1 MQGTCMD
8 ARAMKHNL
16 APHINSDHYVQPSSP
31 QPQTATDVIKNH
43 NAHEREVNNA
53 IDQAF
58 PVQYLK
64 DMVPAQTMNQRTN
77 EVKCNGK
84 LLRRSESGRKIGEHS
99 HRLKKHQP
107 INYASTCTNS
117 GPSFHPTITARPAH
131 HDQLDKSIN
140 PNTAQAQTHIII
152 NSGDEIL
159 PDKSIHNNN
168 FASFQQ
174 KSHTFVTRLII
185 VKCDIELT
193 ILKKRQEISKRL
205 K

>member
-8 ARAMKHNL
+8 ACAMQHNL
-16 APHINSDHYVQPSSP
+16 APHINSDHYVQPTSP

-84 LLRRSESGRKIGEHS
+84 LLRRSESGRKMGKHS
-99 HRLKKHQP
+99 HRLKNTNQSIMHLHAPIVDHPFTLQP
-107 INYASTCTNS
+107 QH
-117 GPSFHPTITARPAH
+117 G
-131 HDQLDKSIN
+131 L
-140 PNTAQAQTHIII
+140 
-152 NSGDEIL
+152 
-159 PDKSIHNNN
+159 
-168 FASFQQ
+168 
-174 KSHTFVTRLII
+174 
-185 VKCDIELT
+185 LT
-193 ILKKRQEISKRL
+193 MIS
-205 K
+205 